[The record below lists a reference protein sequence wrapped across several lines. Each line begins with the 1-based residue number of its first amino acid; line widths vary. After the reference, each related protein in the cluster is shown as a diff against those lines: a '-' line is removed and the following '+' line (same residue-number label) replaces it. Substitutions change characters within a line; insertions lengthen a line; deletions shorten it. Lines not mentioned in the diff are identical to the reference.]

1 MTTTILANWKST
13 KTMSEASHW
22 LQTFLHHY
30 KPNQDLNIIIAPPTP
45 YLATLKHIL
54 TKTAVTGI
62 SLAVQDISPFPTG
75 SYTGAVAADMLA
87 GLVRYALVGH
97 SERRTYF
104 HESHTDIARKVA
116 EAQSAGITPILCL
129 DMPYARTQLAALDPE
144 ALDQELLIG
153 YTPVAA
159 VNLEIPQLPEEQQEN
174 ILTIKKMAP
183 GIPILYG
190 GSIRRENKADYL
202 KLAGISGLMVGSSCL
217 DPEEFAEI
225 CKL

>member
-13 KTMSEASHW
+13 KTMSEASRW
-22 LQTFLHHY
+22 LQTFLRHY
-30 KPNQDLNIIIAPPTP
+30 KPNPDLNIIIAPPTP

-54 TKTAVTGI
+54 AKAAVSGI
-62 SLAVQDISPFPTG
+62 SLAAQDISPFPTG
-75 SYTGAVAADMLA
+75 SYTGAVAADMLT
-87 GLVRYALVGH
+87 GLVQYGLVGH

-104 HESHTDIARKVA
+104 HETHSEIARKVT
-116 EAQSAGITPILCL
+116 EAQNAGIIPILCL
-129 DMPYARTQLAALDPE
+129 DMDYARTQLAALEPE
-144 ALDQELLIG
+144 AVDQELLIG

-174 ILTIKKMAP
+174 ILAMQKMAS

-190 GSIRRENKADYL
+190 GSVRKENKTAYL

-217 DPEEFAEI
+217 DPQEFAEI